1 MHRFFISPDQIRGLL
16 VRFDD
21 DQAHQMRRVLR
32 LRPGERVLALDGQG
46 MQFEVTLE
54 EVSNGRVTG
63 LVAAQTAAT
72 GEPRI
77 RLTLFQSLLQRDKFE
92 WVLQKG
98 TEIGVAA
105 FVPVIT
111 RRSLVRDA
119 DDVGENKLERWR
131 RIIREAAEQSGR
143 GALPTIGAAV
153 PLAAA
158 LAGLP
163 SPQPSPVGRGSE
175 APSPQ
180 PSPAGRGSAA
190 PSPQPSPT
198 GRGSA
203 EPSPTERGGSGSLP
217 LGGRVR
223 ERAIIAWEGE
233 PDRTLRQALGETDNV
248 TDIALFI
255 GPEGGYEA
263 AEVEDAAAHGVAAF
277 TLGRRILRTETAAV
291 VGAALV
297 LYELGE
303 MGTA

>member
-1 MHRFFISPDQIRGLL
+1 MHRFFITPAQRRGQI

-21 DQAHQMRRVLR
+21 VQAHQMRRVLR

-46 MQFEVTLE
+46 LQYEVTLE

-63 LVAAQTAAT
+63 LVVAQAAAT
-72 GEPRI
+72 GEPRV

-119 DDVGENKLERWR
+119 DDVGANKLERWR
-131 RIIREAAEQSGR
+131 RIIKEAAEQSGR
-143 GALPTIGAAV
+143 GALPRLVGPI
-153 PLAAA
+153 PFEAAA
-158 LAGLP
+158 P
-163 SPQPSPVGRGSE
+163 E
-175 APSPQ
+175 A
-180 PSPAGRGSAA
+180 
-190 PSPQPSPT
+190 
-198 GRGSA
+198 
-203 EPSPTERGGSGSLP
+203 
-217 LGGRVR
+217 LGHDRTL
-223 ERAIIAWEGE
+223 IAWEGE
-233 PDRTLRQALGETDNV
+233 PQQTIRDVLGGRRDVESV
-248 TDIALFI
+248 ALFI
-255 GPEGGYEA
+255 GPEGGFEA
-263 AEVEDAAAHGVAAF
+263 AEVEEATSYGAVAV

-303 MGTA
+303 MGAA

>member
-1 MHRFFISPDQIRGLL
+1 MHRFFITPDQLHGLI

-46 MQFEVTLE
+46 WQYDVLLE
-54 EVSNGRVTG
+54 DVSNSRVTG

-72 GEPRI
+72 GEPRV

-98 TEIGVAA
+98 TEIGVAE
-105 FVPVIT
+105 FVPMIT

-119 DDVGENKLERWR
+119 DDVGANKLERWR
-131 RIIREAAEQSGR
+131 RIIKEAAEQSGR
-143 GALPTIGAAV
+143 GVLPTIGAAV
-153 PLAAA
+153 PLAVA

-163 SPQPSPVGRGSE
+163 SPQPSP
-175 APSPQ
+175 
-180 PSPAGRGSAA
+180 
-190 PSPQPSPT
+190 T
-198 GRGSA
+198 GRGDA
-203 EPSPTERGGSGSLP
+203 E
-217 LGGRVR
+217 GGRDR
-223 ERAIIAWEGE
+223 GFAEAATRALMAWEGE
-233 PDRTLRQALGETDNV
+233 PERTLRQALGETNGLTNV
-248 TDIALFI
+248 ALFI

-263 AEVEDAAAHGVAAF
+263 AEVEAATSHGVTAF
-277 TLGRRILRTETAAV
+277 TLGRRVLRTETAAV

-303 MGTA
+303 MGPTDE